1 VAKPGPRAP
10 RGSGGEH
17 AQSADTRAAL
27 ITAAEAALREVGF
40 ARASAREIARRA
52 DCNQALVFYHFGS
65 VTDLLLAA
73 LDDLAERRM
82 ATYRV
87 LLSRAGSLTELV
99 ESARTIFREDLAA
112 GHITVLVEMI
122 TGAQSVDGLGEQ
134 VAARMAP
141 WRELAQDAVGRAL
154 AGSPLRSLLPADEV
168 AHGLVAGFLGLEL
181 LASLDGNT
189 DAALALF
196 DRAALLAGLADLT
209 GSLGLLTGFGPAGRA
224 TPDRAASDRA
234 ASDRAAS
241 DRAAS
246 DRSTSD
252 GGSPD
257 RGST

>member
-1 VAKPGPRAP
+1 LAKSGPRPP
-10 RGSGGEH
+10 RSGSGEH

-27 ITAAEAALREVGF
+27 IAAAEAALREVGF

-73 LDDLAERRM
+73 LDDLAQRRM

-87 LLSRAGSLTELV
+87 LLSAAGSLTELV

-141 WRELAQDAVGRAL
+141 W
-154 AGSPLRSLLPADEV
+154 LRSLLPAREV

-209 GSLGLLTGFGPAGRA
+209 GSLGLLPGDGT
-224 TPDRAASDRA
+224 T
-234 ASDRAAS
+234 
-241 DRAAS
+241 
-246 DRSTSD
+246 DRS
-252 GGSPD
+252 GA
-257 RGST
+257 